1 MIPFFTLASVAF
13 RGYRMAKMNIDRAQ
27 VVASGPPIGS
37 PEYFDLRTNA
47 PLVESKKFVSGTKHD
62 HLHEV
67 ELKDSYRVLSRSYDL
82 NLSQSPRAPSL
93 TSRVKT
99 GGNFSAIPKGYF
111 YTKKKGVPCA
121 PGFKLIGNKCVKQ

>member
-1 MIPFFTLASVAF
+1 MIPFFTLASVVF
-13 RGYRMAKMNIDRAQ
+13 RGYRMAKMNLDRAQ

-47 PLVESKKFVSGTKHD
+47 PLVESTVSSRGTKNN

-67 ELKDSYRVLSRSYDL
+67 ESKDSYRVLSRSYDL

-99 GGNFSAIPKGYF
+99 GGNFSVIPKGYF

>member
-13 RGYRMAKMNIDRAQ
+13 RGYRMAKMNIDRSQTIAT
-27 VVASGPPIGS
+27 GPPIGS
-37 PEYFDLRTNA
+37 PEYFDLRSNA
-47 PLVESKKFVSGTKHD
+47 PLVESSVPPGTKNN

-67 ELKDSYRVLSRSYDL
+67 ESKDSYRVLSRSYDL

-99 GGNFSAIPKGYF
+99 GGKFSAIPKGYF
-111 YTKKKGVPCA
+111 YTKKKGVSCA